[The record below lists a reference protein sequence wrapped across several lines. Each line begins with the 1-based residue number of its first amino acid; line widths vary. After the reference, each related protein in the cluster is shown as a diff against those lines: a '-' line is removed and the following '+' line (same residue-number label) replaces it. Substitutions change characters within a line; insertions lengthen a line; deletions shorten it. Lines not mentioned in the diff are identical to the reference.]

1 MSKLEDRH
9 IKEILTRDNIDFNKL
24 NLAHRECEQKL
35 AEIKARVLE
44 IRTDKDWLEEQ
55 NLKKQKLRLK
65 DSMEKYIVEY
75 RKQVNI
81 T

>member
-35 AEIKARVLE
+35 EEIKARVLE
-44 IRTDKDWLEEQ
+44 IRTDTDWLEEQ

-75 RKQVNI
+75 KKQVNI